1 MVRNK
6 KRNEKMSWSNV
17 FLGIVL
23 GLVALVAYMLLNKRN
38 GHRGLPGFTEYPF
51 IGGILSMQSDDL
63 ARVFVERLRELKF
76 GPMALNAA
84 GQTVIVTCDADD
96 VEYVLQTGFEK
107 FIKGKAVHDAFEELL
122 GSGIF
127 AVDGAEWAE
136 HRKAASHL
144 FATGKLRAYQELVF
158 SKDAKTLA
166 DILDE
171 KCRLGTEVDF
181 QALAYSLTFDSFC
194 DLAFGVSFDSLAE
207 VARTNRKPPFL
218 AAFDDLTLITGLR
231 FYRPLWRIMRVLGLG
246 EEGHAAKCA
255 RVVRETV
262 DRLAV
267 RALELT
273 EEEVAARDDL
283 LSMYILFAR
292 QNGKKEPPSL
302 QYLRDACCNMILAG
316 RDTSACTLTF
326 FFRLMHH
333 FPAARDKLEAEIDRL
348 MAKIDGPLT
357 YERLKDFVFLDA
369 CIMETLRLFPP
380 VSADLKLCVESSK
393 LPSGIEV
400 RKGDLLYWH
409 NSGVQRNAKYWDDG
423 EAFRPERWIEKTDKA
438 LQVPESKQVFYFP
451 AFNGGPRLCLGKRMA
466 LIEVKNA
473 IATIMHRRLRFE
485 LSDKTDDIHSWKYM
499 TASAVISYKGGLH
512 GRIVR
517 R

>member
-1 MVRNK
+1 
-6 KRNEKMSWSNV
+6 MSFGDWL
-17 FLGIVL
+17 LGAVC
-23 GLVALVAYMLLNKRN
+23 LVAAVVAYMWLNKRN
-38 GHRGLPGFTEYPF
+38 GHRGLPGFTEYPV
-51 IGGILSMQSDDL
+51 IGALLSMQHDDL
-63 ARVFVERLRELKF
+63 TAVFIERLRELKF
-76 GPMALNAA
+76 APVGISVV
-84 GQTVIVTCDADD
+84 GQTLMISSEPEDA
-96 VEYVLQTGFEK
+96 EFVLQTGFDK
-107 FIKGKAVHDAFEELL
+107 FVKGKAVHDAFEELL

-144 FATGKLRAYQELVF
+144 FATGKLRAFQEHVF
-158 SKDAKTLA
+158 AKDAKTLA

-171 KCRLGTEVDF
+171 KCRLGAEVDL
-181 QALAYSLTFDSFC
+181 QALVYSLTFDSFC
-194 DLAFGVSFDSLAE
+194 DLAFGVSFDTLAE

-218 AAFDDLTLITGLR
+218 AAFDDLVVITGLR
-231 FYRPLWRIMRVLGLG
+231 FYRPLWRLMRVLGLG
-246 EEGHAAKCA
+246 EEGRAAKCA
-255 RVVRETV
+255 RVVHETV
-262 DRLAV
+262 DRLAL

-273 EEEVAARDDL
+273 EAEVAARDDL
-283 LSMYILFAR
+283 LSMYVLFAR
-292 QNGKKEPPSL
+292 QHGKKEPSL

-333 FPAARDKLEAEIDRL
+333 YPAARDKLEAEIDRL
-348 MAKIDGPLT
+348 MAQNDGPLT

-380 VSADLKLCVESSK
+380 VTADLKLCVESCT
-393 LPSGIEV
+393 LPSGLEV
-400 RKGDLLYWH
+400 RQGDLLYWH
-409 NSGVQRNAKYWDDG
+409 NAGIQRNSKWWQDG
-423 EAFRPERWIEKTDKA
+423 EAFRPERWIDKTDKA
-438 LQVPESKQVFYFP
+438 LQVPESKQVFTFP

-466 LIEVKNA
+466 LIEIKNA

-485 LSDKTDDIHSWKYM
+485 LTDKTDDIHSWSYM
-499 TASAVISYKGGLH
+499 TSAPVISHKAGVH